1 MTDSRPTP
9 PHSDAAAEGMPP
21 PEWDVLGEDFRSF
34 PPPPARDAVDLQ
46 PLYALLEAVRAM
58 VPQELHGQFSVLV
71 RELLLAVRALIDWY
85 LERMDGRT
93 RPTPVED
100 IPIE

>member
-1 MTDSRPTP
+1 MTEPQPQP
-9 PHSDAAAEGMPP
+9 PRSEPAAEGEPP
-21 PEWDVLGEDFRSF
+21 SDWDALGEDFRSF

-46 PLYALLEAVRAM
+46 PLYALLEALRAM
-58 VPQELHGQFSVLV
+58 VPHELQGQFSVLV

-85 LERMDGRT
+85 LERMDGRS